1 MATIRCHKCQHENP
15 GGRGFCQECG
25 TRLVSSAPPPPDSEQ
40 TDLDRLKK
48 LLAASERDVAKLE
61 HDLEAAKRDH
71 DMAIGQA
78 TAQARREAEAWNAE
92 ETRLKQHLSESAQ
105 ALAEL
110 EKKLETRHSE
120 VADVATQHEHRFKE
134 SQAEAERAIASLKQ
148 EHDGVIQRLA
158 ADHQGLIAQKDKLY
172 DVLKKD
178 FEVLE
183 QKFANAPVG
192 PPDGA
197 RPDGVPASSS
207 RRQFSPL
214 VMSIVATLFAGAGGA
229 GGYFFHGS
237 TESGAPKTDQ
247 AALISESQNR
257 LNQSEQTNQGLRDE
271 LRSSRE
277 AYEKLDQESKEQ
289 LRAQAAGAGAGSSD
303 EVRKLEATN
312 KDIQQRL
319 NDTATELDRS
329 NQRVAEDEKT
339 ITQLNLELQDLK
351 SQAAKPRETKS
362 QDSTRSQDQKEAK
375 PRPRRASDFESTI
388 RNLERE
394 YGRDVGVPWYAR

>member
-40 TDLDRLKK
+40 TDLERLKK

-61 HDLEAAKRDH
+61 HDLETAKRDH
-71 DMAIGQA
+71 DVAIGQT

-110 EKKLETRHSE
+110 EKKLETGHSD
-120 VADVATQHEHRFKE
+120 VADVASQHEHRFKE

-158 ADHQGLIAQKDKLY
+158 ADHQGLIAQKDKLF

-178 FEVLE
+178 FEILE
-183 QKFANAPVG
+183 KKFASAPVG
-192 PPDGA
+192 LPDGA
-197 RPDGVPASSS
+197 IPDGAPAPPAK
-207 RRQFSPL
+207 RQFSPL
-214 VMSIVATLFAGAGGA
+214 VMSIIAMLFAGAGGA
-229 GGYFFHGS
+229 GGYLFHGS
-237 TESGAPKTDQ
+237 AESGAPKADQ
-247 AALISESQNR
+247 AALISETQNR
-257 LNQSEQTNQGLRDE
+257 LNQSEQSNQGLRDE

-277 AYEKLDQESKEQ
+277 AYDKLDQETKEQ

-303 EVRKLEATN
+303 EVRKLEAAN
-312 KDIQQRL
+312 KDIQQKL
-319 NDTATELDRS
+319 TDTATDLDRS
-329 NQRVAEDEKT
+329 NQRITEDEKT
-339 ITQLNLELQDLK
+339 IKQLNQELQESK
-351 SQAAKPRETKS
+351 SQEAKPRETKS
-362 QDSTRSQDQKEAK
+362 QDSTKSQDQKESK

-394 YGRDVGVPWYAR
+394 YGRDVSVPWYAR